1 MLSTLTKVVGIASQ
15 SLEEW
20 ELESGRHFWAG
31 STYFR
36 DKLRSHGAASSP
48 PVRTLDIAR
57 PVVLLA
63 QGIAMA
69 DRDVQWDCL

>member
-36 DKLRSHGAASSP
+36 DKLRSHRQNNGHPEREEIPFRPLLRHGA
-48 PVRTLDIAR
+48 
-57 PVVLLA
+57 
-63 QGIAMA
+63 
-69 DRDVQWDCL
+69 